1 MDSASKST
9 SHGPPKIDEEFSL
22 VYPQDRQ
29 RYRSLCRSLRA
40 GEGFN
45 AQYRVITPSSDTR
58 DSHEIAKPAFDESR
72 KGIQEFV
79 INQDITERKCT
90 DTALLES
97 EALHRQGARM
107 AHLGHWLWDDIEGR
121 LQWCSEEYVRIFEMS
136 VDEMLSIAVSYEA
149 DNTLTYPEDRQR
161 CLEAF
166 RQVDAQ
172 QTGHDL
178 EDRNVTRS
186 GAIPPRHELGEPIVD
201 STGRLVRSI
210 GTLQDITE
218 RNHTEE
224 VLRPSR
230 DELEERVKERTVER
244 RARETRLKQA
254 AQTAKLGHW
263 CFDEIGKAYISVSEE
278 YASLFGYTVE
288 EFLERFRALDR
299 DMVLVHEA
307 DREKFSRRTKS
318 VKIGGRLPHRPV
330 RWKRASSA

>member
-1 MDSASKST
+1 MT
-9 SHGPPKIDEEFSL
+9 SNTGSSPEAG
-22 VYPQDRQ
+22 
-29 RYRSLCRSLRA
+29 RSRH
-40 GEGFN
+40 
-45 AQYRVITPSSDTR
+45 V
-58 DSHEIAKPAFDESR
+58 
-72 KGIQEFV
+72 
-79 INQDITERKCT
+79 
-90 DTALLES
+90 
-97 EALHRQGARM
+97 
-107 AHLGHWLWDDIEGR
+107 
-121 LQWCSEEYVRIFEMS
+121 
-136 VDEMLSIAVSYEA
+136 
-149 DNTLTYPEDRQR
+149 
-161 CLEAF
+161 
-166 RQVDAQ
+166 
-172 QTGHDL
+172 
-178 EDRNVTRS
+178 
-186 GAIPPRHELGEPIVD
+186 HELGEPIVD